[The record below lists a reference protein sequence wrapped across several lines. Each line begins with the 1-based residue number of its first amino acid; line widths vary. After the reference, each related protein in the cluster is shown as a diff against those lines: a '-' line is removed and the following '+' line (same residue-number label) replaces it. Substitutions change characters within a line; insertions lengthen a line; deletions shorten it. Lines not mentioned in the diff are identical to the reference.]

1 MPAGPS
7 RNDRATLD
15 NASAT
20 KHLGRGRLPSS
31 DVTRVGTE
39 AAEPTAN
46 ERVPVRNRL
55 VGPAHKLRSA
65 VVGVSAIGLVALV
78 GIAMRQMLVGGLAVV
93 VLLGGL
99 TFVMSAPRL
108 RSYLLRNLP
117 ARGFAMLFVIGGLL
131 LVGLLESAE
140 PLSGRPLLLVVL
152 GLAGLATGALADG
165 LVANRFKVGLAHR
178 GLGLEESLRWFDHSS
193 GGFHSMLRSGDIV
206 VLGLMTVL
214 AGAVVVSDGRTSFD
228 SVIPAVAGLIL
239 VGGIGLGVA
248 RLATLIQA
256 SQGSAR
262 QRARL
267 GEAVS
272 GLAPEFIVHFSG
284 GIRALYQLGH
294 WISSI
299 EATGRPWLLVC
310 RERATF
316 EAAADQV
323 AGPSLLVEDYGDLDL
338 AIVDTVGIVFYVNT
352 GTKNNHVIRFE
363 EPVHVQLHH
372 GESDKPPSGGKTMR
386 LYDAHFV
393 AGPAA
398 RTRLMEAGVATDRIY
413 EVGRPVTDAVAV
425 ADARSDAILYAPTW
439 EGAHAD
445 SDLSSVARIGESL
458 VEALLATGRHV
469 VFRAHPLTGTADPA
483 AAVAARRIRAIVES
497 EGGTIDDGSDS
508 LIDAF
513 ASAGLLVA
521 DVSSVL
527 VDWYAVD
534 RPVLVTDVNGLGVD
548 SLHARYP
555 TTAGAG
561 VIGDSLSGIAAQ
573 IEEAFTADP
582 MQSARAVAARE
593 TLGEVGSAQARFAA
607 SVDAVRRPR

>member
-1 MPAGPS
+1 MAGG
-7 RNDRATLD
+7 
-15 NASAT
+15 SA
-20 KHLGRGRLPSS
+20 
-31 DVTRVGTE
+31 
-39 AAEPTAN
+39 
-46 ERVPVRNRL
+46 PVRNRL
-55 VGPAHKLRSA
+55 IGPALKLRRVSV
-65 VVGVSAIGLVALV
+65 VVGAIGLVALG
-78 GIAMRQMLVGGLAVV
+78 GIVMRQVPVGGLAVLA
-93 VLLGGL
+93 LLGGL
-99 TFVMSAPRL
+99 TFVMSMSPL

-117 ARGFAMLFVIGGLL
+117 ARASATLHVIGGLL

-140 PLSGRPLLLVVL
+140 PLSGRPLLSVVL

-165 LVANRFKVGLAHR
+165 LVATRFTVGLAHR
-178 GLGLEESLRWFDHSS
+178 GLGIDESLRWFDHSS
-193 GGFHSMLRSGDIV
+193 GRFRSIVRAGDV
-206 VLGLMTVL
+206 AVLGLMTLL
-214 AGAVVVSDGRTSFD
+214 AGAVVVGDGRTSFD
-228 SVIPAVAGLIL
+228 AVIPAVAGLIL
-239 VGGIGLGVA
+239 VGGIGLGVV

-267 GEAVS
+267 GAAVS
-272 GLAPEFIVHFSG
+272 ELAPELIMHFSG
-284 GIRALYQLGH
+284 GIRTLYQLGH
-294 WISSI
+294 WTTSI

-316 EAAADQV
+316 EAAANLY
-323 AGPSLLVEDYGDLDL
+323 AGPTLLVEYYGDLDL
-338 AIVDTVGIVFYVNT
+338 AIAGSVAIVFYVNT
-352 GTKNNHVIRFE
+352 GTKNNHAIRFE

-398 RTRLMEAGVATDRIY
+398 RARLVEAGVASDRIH
-413 EVGRPVTDAVAV
+413 EVGRPVTDAAAAV
-425 ADARSDAILYAPTW
+425 DARSDAILYAPTW

-445 SDLSSVARIGESL
+445 SDLSSVSGFGEALAR
-458 VEALLATGRHV
+458 ALLASGRHV

-483 AAVAARRIRAIVES
+483 AAAAARRIESIVEG
-497 EGGTIDDGSDS
+497 EGGTIDDGSEPLVDS
-508 LIDAF
+508 F
-513 ASAGLLVA
+513 ASAGLLVT

-534 RPVLVTDVNGLGVD
+534 RPVLVTDVNCLGAD

-561 VIGDSLSGIAAQ
+561 VVEAALSDISAQ
-573 IEEAFTADP
+573 VEEAFTSDP
-582 MQSARAVAARE
+582 MQSARAGAVRA

-607 SVDAVRRPR
+607 AVDAVTRPR